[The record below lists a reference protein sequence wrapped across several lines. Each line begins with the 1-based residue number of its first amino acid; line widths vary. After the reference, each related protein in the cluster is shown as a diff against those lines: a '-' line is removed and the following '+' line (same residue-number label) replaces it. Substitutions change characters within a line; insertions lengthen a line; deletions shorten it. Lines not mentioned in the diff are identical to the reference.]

1 MVPMR
6 VVLGILIM
14 KLIFARLAV
23 SLSQPSAWRGLL
35 YIGTAA
41 GLALRPE
48 LQEAIVAT
56 GLALAGLVGVLVPD
70 PTTTPAE

>member
-1 MVPMR
+1 
-6 VVLGILIM
+6 M
-14 KLIFARLAV
+14 KTIFARLAV

-41 GLALRPE
+41 GIAINPAL
-48 LQEAIVAT
+48 QDSIVAV

-70 PTTTPAE
+70 TATPAE